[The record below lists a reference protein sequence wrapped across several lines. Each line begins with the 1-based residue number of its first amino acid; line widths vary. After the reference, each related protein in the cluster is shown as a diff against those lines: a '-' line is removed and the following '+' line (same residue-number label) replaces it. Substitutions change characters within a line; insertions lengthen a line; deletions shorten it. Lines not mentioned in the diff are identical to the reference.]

1 MYNDRQCPMT
11 HLTGFADAMHTID
24 GNADIRMDVLRR
36 LAEQAMTDP
45 EFRAIARDDLM
56 MALRAYGYDL
66 SDEELALVTRFR
78 ATLADA
84 GVDLDL
90 AAELGLDRARGL
102 FGF

>member
-1 MYNDRQCPMT
+1 MYNAEDRSVT
-11 HLTGFADAMHTID
+11 RRTGFSEDMDTID

-45 EFRAIARDDLM
+45 EFRAGARADLEA
-56 MALRAYGYDL
+56 ALREHGYDL
-66 SDEELALVTRFR
+66 SEDELALVTRFR

>member
-11 HLTGFADAMHTID
+11 HLTGFADAMDTID